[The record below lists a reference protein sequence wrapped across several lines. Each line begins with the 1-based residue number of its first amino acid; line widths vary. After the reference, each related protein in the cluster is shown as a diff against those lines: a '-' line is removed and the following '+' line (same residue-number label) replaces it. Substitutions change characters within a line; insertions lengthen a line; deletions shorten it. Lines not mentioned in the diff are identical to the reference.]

1 MAIFDKFRN
10 IVSFWY
16 SEPPPGLCFG
26 EKVPRPTQPPLPAES
41 FYHRRKTTEVATGF
55 EPNLST
61 SMQTF
66 DNFSTSRANMSPL
79 MKKLSSLLLT
89 PTVRMKTGLKSTKTK
104 TAKYLYC

>member
-41 FYHRRKTTEVATGF
+41 FYHRRKTTEVAT
-55 EPNLST
+55 NWI
-61 SMQTF
+61 
-66 DNFSTSRANMSPL
+66 
-79 MKKLSSLLLT
+79 
-89 PTVRMKTGLKSTKTK
+89 
-104 TAKYLYC
+104 